1 VGPSQSSGGGG
12 RGVGRLE
19 KVASYKPRSKQ
30 EREKEDWK
38 RRERERVEES
48 EEGRKE
54 KRVYSQALL
63 YLSPHYTPF
72 EHKDSSQEGQQG
84 K

>member
-1 VGPSQSSGGGG
+1 MGPSQSSGGGG
-12 RGVGRLE
+12 ERLE
-19 KVASYKPRSKQ
+19 RVASYKSGKGQ
-30 EREKEDWK
+30 EKEKEDW
-38 RRERERVEES
+38 ERERAREGEES
-48 EEGRKE
+48 KGGRKE
-54 KRVYSQALL
+54 KKGYSQALL

>member
-1 VGPSQSSGGGG
+1 MGPSQSSGGGG
-12 RGVGRLE
+12 GRRLE
-19 KVASYKPRSKQ
+19 STASYKSSKGEERSGGW
-30 EREKEDWK
+30 EKEESK
-38 RRERERVEES
+38 IRERDLK
-48 EEGRKE
+48 GRRRE

>member
-1 VGPSQSSGGGG
+1 LGST
-12 RGVGRLE
+12 
-19 KVASYKPRSKQ
+19 ASYKPSKG
-30 EREKEDWK
+30 EERTGGREKEEDEI
-38 RRERERVEES
+38 RERDLK
-48 EEGRKE
+48 GRRRK